1 MELHDHSHLR
11 DAHRDNG
18 VFVILSWSLSGAPLE
33 PSNQAHIFRH
43 LYVIMLLILG
53 NISLTF
59 GFDLD
64 YRDHTFDDGWFHV
77 TPFPTYH
84 ISDAILGH
92 ISISIEIYRF
102 SWSCMLVPTYEIRIE
117 TMTLQWSLCG
127 AIQLSLHLL
136 TLRCHHASFRDTLLD
151 MMMDHLRSFDFFDLS
166 HICCHTGAYSVSDEI
181 YRSLWSRMIFS
192 TYEIHTETRTCSLF
206 YHDPPVESSLSHSV
220 RPALFDI

>member
-1 MELHDHSHLR
+1 MHQGDDL
-11 DAHRDNG
+11 
-18 VFVILSWSLSGAPLE
+18 FVILSWSSDGVHLE
-33 PSNQAHIFRH
+33 SFGQTHIFRH
-43 LYVIMLLILG
+43 LDVVILLIRDTYILIRRSNSAVG
-53 NISLTF
+53 
-59 GFDLD
+59 LD
-64 YRDHTFDDGWFHV
+64 YRDHTFDDGLFHV
-77 TPFPTYH
+77 TRFPTCH
-84 ISDAILGH
+84 TSDAILGH

-181 YRSLWSRMIFS
+181 YRSLWSRMIVS

-206 YHDPPVESSLSHSV
+206 YHDPPVESSLSHLV